1 MKKRSIIIFS
11 ILILGLILF
20 LTLRP
25 EKDIELD
32 TPEGEVELNI
42 PEESDES
49 TITFSNLHE
58 KENFNAIHEAN
69 ISTEER
75 LEKSLNIY
83 LNHVFVDVGY
93 DWDGTI
99 FVPIR
104 SISESLNW
112 AVRWIP
118 ERQMIQLAKEN
129 EEYYVAVVNLFGK
142 AYIDI
147 DTLEY
152 SINLDTV
159 FVSEGRM
166 DIGTSN
172 AIPWRHLDQ
181 KPKSLNFYIN
191 DMLMTKYAYEHENEI
206 YVPTKILATSLGKVF
221 RYNAEE
227 GSVSIDGVEIDA
239 ILMDGIPYTNLAS
252 FEKVADLSPYHIR
265 YDDLEKVKEGAVP
278 VYKGTDTKKVALTFD
293 DYIDEEVFPLLDVL
307 DAHHVKGTF
316 FIIGNTIDRNK
327 DVLRE
332 IYRRGHIIANHTWE
346 HLNNHSITEDEFRAQ
361 LISTQLVI
369 QENIGI
375 LPNYY
380 RPPGGFYNAKMLRI
394 AKEVGL
400 QTIMWSLNSNDALF
414 DSKPAHIKET
424 VLKGLANGSIIVMHT
439 KRNSTIEA
447 LPEIIKRAKEKG
459 YAFVTIDELINERS
473 AMNETE

>member
-1 MKKRSIIIFS
+1 MKRRRIIIFS

-25 EKDIELD
+25 EEDVELNIPEEDI
-32 TPEGEVELNI
+32 ELNI
-42 PEESDES
+42 PEESDDP
-49 TITFSNLHE
+49 TITFSNTHE
-58 KENFNAIHEAN
+58 KENFNAIYEAN
-69 ISTEER
+69 RSTEQR

-83 LNHVFVDVGY
+83 LNDVFVDVGY

-104 SISESLNW
+104 SITESLNW
-112 AVRWIP
+112 VVRWIP
-118 ERQMIQLAKEN
+118 ERQMIQLAKGN
-129 EEYYVAVVNLFGK
+129 EEYYVGVVNLFGK

-152 SINLDTV
+152 SINLDTTSA
-159 FVSEGRM
+159 SEGRI
-166 DIGTSN
+166 DISTSN
-172 AIPWRHLDQ
+172 AKPWKHLDQ

-191 DMLMTKYAYEHENEI
+191 DMLMTKYAYEYEDEI
-206 YVPTKILATSLGKVF
+206 YVPTKILATSLGRIF

-227 GSVSIDGVEIDA
+227 GYVSIDWIKTDA
-239 ILMDGIPYTNLAS
+239 ILIGGIPYTKLTSLEN
-252 FEKVADLSPYHIR
+252 VVDLSPYHIR
-265 YDDLEKVKEGAVP
+265 YDDVVQAEKNTKP
-278 VYKGTDTKKVALTFD
+278 VYKGTDMKKIALTFD
-293 DYIDEEVFPLLDVL
+293 DYIDEEVLPLLDVL

-327 DVLRE
+327 DILKE
-332 IYRRGHIIANHTWE
+332 MYSRGHIIANHTWD

-369 QENIGI
+369 QKNSGV
-375 LPNYY
+375 LPTYY
-380 RPPGGFYNAKMLRI
+380 RPPGGFYNAKMLDI

-400 QTIMWSLNSNDALF
+400 QTIMWSLNSNDAVF

-424 VLKGLANGSIIVMHT
+424 VLKNLANGSIIVMHT

-447 LPEIIKRAKEKG
+447 LPEIIKAAKEKG
-459 YAFVTIDELINERS
+459 YEFVTIDELINERS
-473 AMNETE
+473 AVDETK